1 MLAAGH
7 TDLCL
12 ALPGTIM
19 QTGNYHF
26 NASSIGAAVV
36 YRGGTPKTDT
46 GRKTASGGEKRE
58 KHDGNKTTK
67 APFG

>member
-1 MLAAGH
+1 MVAAAL
-7 TDLCL
+7 TNLCL

-26 NASSIGAAVV
+26 NASSIAGAVV
-36 YRGGTPKTDT
+36 YRGGH
-46 GRKTASGGEKRE
+46 RKLTRAENGQAWKKEGE
-58 KHDGNKTTK
+58 KHDGEQTK